1 MEAIK
6 MNFPPTYVLQYVR
19 KWAETDREKRSEA
32 ENNMM
37 DDICKL
43 VALAASMM
51 KPTPEKG
58 AK

>member
-1 MEAIK
+1 

-19 KWAETDREKRSEA
+19 KWSETDREKRSEA

-37 DDICKL
+37 DDICRM